1 MANIKANREQLTKNL
16 TAPDFKGLSTDYPS
30 FDLLWFDIETKTRH
44 LMEEL
49 LDPIVDRL
57 VSYKDSIN
65 QVKTDGQKAT
75 KKIEELKDTIFNTN
89 NKLDVFEQLN
99 LRIA

>member
-1 MANIKANREQLTKNL
+1 MATIAFKREQLAKNL
-16 TAPDFKGLSTDYPS
+16 QSPDFKGLASEYPS

-57 VSYKDSIN
+57 LKNKDSMNVIKQEGIKN
-65 QVKTDGQKAT
+65 CKQ
-75 KKIEELKDTIFNTN
+75 IE
-89 NKLDVFEQLN
+89 
-99 LRIA
+99 

>member
-1 MANIKANREQLTKNL
+1 MATIQAKREQLTKNL
-16 TAPDFKGLSTDYPS
+16 AAPDFKGLSTDYPS

-57 VSYKDSIN
+57 VNYKDLIN
-65 QVKTDGQKAT
+65 QVKTEGTKAS
-75 KKIEELKDTIFNTN
+75 KKIDELKDTIFNTN
-89 NKLDVFEQLN
+89 NKLDVFE
-99 LRIA
+99 

>member
-1 MANIKANREQLTKNL
+1 MATIQAKREQLAKNL
-16 TAPDFKGLSTDYPS
+16 QAPDFKGLPTDYPS

-49 LDPIVDRL
+49 LDPIIDRL
-57 VSYKDSIN
+57 VNHKDLIN
-65 QVKTDGQKAT
+65 QIKQDGIRST

-89 NKLDVFEQLN
+89 NKLDVFE
-99 LRIA
+99 